1 MIQHNVRQARVELG
15 LSQVQLAE
23 RAGVPRDR
31 LRALEN
37 GGNVTLET
45 LEKIVAHLP
54 NLREMTIGAVD
65 VEVTGVN
72 VDTLRAAVAEAA
84 AATRR
89 VLARLTAITARAPE
103 GADAAP
109 APESSSGFRPA
120 LETRLISLE
129 AKVNAL
135 QAQKERKRDDS

>member
-15 LSQVQLAE
+15 LSQVQLSE

-31 LRALEN
+31 LRALES

-54 NLREMTIGAVD
+54 NLKELTIGGVD

-72 VDTLRAAVAEAA
+72 VETLRAAIAEADA
-84 AATRR
+84 ANRR
-89 VLARLTAITARAPE
+89 VLAMLTAISARSPE
-103 GADAAP
+103 AAGAAP
-109 APESSSGFRPA
+109 APEPSTGFRPA
-120 LETRLISLE
+120 LENRLLNLE

-135 QAQKERKRDDS
+135 QRSGTTAD

>member
-1 MIQHNVRQARVELG
+1 MIQHSVRQARVDLG

-23 RAGVPRDR
+23 MAGVPRDR

-45 LEKIVAHLP
+45 LEKIVTHLP
-54 NLREMTIGAVD
+54 NLRELTIGGVD

-72 VDTLRAAVAEAA
+72 VETLRAAIAEADA
-84 AATRR
+84 ANRR
-89 VLARLTAITARAPE
+89 VLAMLTAISARSPE
-103 GADAAP
+103 PADAAP
-109 APESSSGFRPA
+109 APEPSTGFRPA

-135 QAQKERKRDDS
+135 QAQKARKRDDS